1 MSKYSVMLSLVALVA
16 GNSVH
21 AQQVN
26 VIVNNQWP
34 AMFGEIQQQPRIVF
48 QSSFQTAS
56 GQGFATPWFGAT
68 PFCLSVSENPFF
80 FSLDAQIVTPED
92 VRQNR
97 RGSVLFSLPRDLQAA
112 AQILQASNWR
122 FRYSMDGYHLDLAIE
137 SIWLD
142 AHMVPRCKGH
152 VVVTADP
159 EIAFSRE
166 APTGLTD
173 EQINQLERLA
183 DLRDRGILTE
193 EEFSREKQRVL
204 PY

>member
-1 MSKYSVMLSLVALVA
+1 MVLTLIALMVGKGA
-16 GNSVH
+16 L

-34 AMFGEIQQQPRIVF
+34 AMFGELRQQPRIVF

-56 GQGFATPWFGAT
+56 GQGFATPWFGAA
-68 PFCLSVSENPFF
+68 PFCLSVGENPFV
-80 FSLDAQIVTPED
+80 FSLDAQVVTPED

-97 RGSVLFSLPRDLQAA
+97 RGSVLFSLPRDLHAA
-112 AQILQASNWR
+112 SQILQASNWR
-122 FRYSMDGYHLDLAIE
+122 FRYAMDGYHLTLAIE

-159 EIAFSRE
+159 ETAFSSN
-166 APTGLTD
+166 APTGLTE
-173 EQINQLERLA
+173 EQFNQLERLA
-183 DLRDRGILTE
+183 DLRERGILTE
-193 EEFSREKQRVL
+193 EEFSVQKQQIL
-204 PY
+204 SP

>member
-1 MSKYSVMLSLVALVA
+1 MLSLVALVA

-159 EIAFSRE
+159 EIAFSPE
-166 APTGLTD
+166 APPGLTD
-173 EQINQLERLA
+173 GQINQLERLA

-193 EEFSREKQRVL
+193 EEFSVQKQQIL
-204 PY
+204 SP